1 MQKISGQFLS
11 LSLFIILLAFF
22 VFLHSLSSF
31 DTARVDIVTRS
42 ARQAFSA
49 APLGPE
55 FGFDLAPGVPNTR
68 GQGDT
73 PHPLDAMESLFR
85 SQIAGV
91 GVRMAHDGQR
101 MHVTTSAAAFEEALA
116 AEAVPGAAGS
126 AFRAMLVSLL
136 QTDFEHAGAW
146 RMELVLGTGGPPG
159 ALEADVARAAVVR
172 VAQMAERLEVL
183 GLPARLVAAGL
194 GPEAAGRLDI
204 YIRPYAPFD
213 PLDESTGGTP

>member
-1 MQKISGQFLS
+1 MQKTSGQFLS

-31 DTARVDIVTRS
+31 DTERVDAVTRS
-42 ARQAFSA
+42 AREAFSA
-49 APLGPE
+49 VPLGPE
-55 FGFDLAPGVPNTR
+55 FGFALAPGVRDTR
-68 GQGDT
+68 GQGDV
-73 PHPLDAMESLFR
+73 PHPLSAMESLFR

-101 MHVTTSAAAFEEALA
+101 MHVATEAAAFEDALV
-116 AEAVPGAAGS
+116 AEATPGAEAS

-136 QTDFEHAGAW
+136 QADLADASAW
-146 RMELVLGTGGPPG
+146 RMELVLGVGGPPG
-159 ALEADVARAAVVR
+159 ALEPDAARAAVAR
-172 VAQMAERLEVL
+172 VAQMAERLEAL

-194 GPEAAGRLDI
+194 GPDVAGRLDI

-213 PLDESTGGTP
+213 PLDNAEGAR